1 MQGPDMTEAEEL
13 DLRRA
18 VRRLNAR
25 AWGITGA
32 LVLGL
37 GLFFATN
44 ILILQGA
51 PEGQA
56 VGPTLGRLSY
66 FLPGYSVT
74 FVGSLIGFVYMFVLG
89 YAIGRAVGTLYNK
102 LVEAFPT

>member
-1 MQGPDMTEAEEL
+1 MTQTQDA

-25 AWGITGA
+25 AWGIAGA
-32 LVLGL
+32 LVLGF
-37 GLFFATN
+37 GLFLATN

-51 PEGQA
+51 PEGQP
-56 VGPTLGRLSY
+56 VGPMLGRLHF

-74 FVGSLIGFVYMFVLG
+74 FLGSLIGFMYMFVIG
-89 YAIGRAVGTLYNK
+89 YAIGRVVGSLYNK
-102 LVEAFPT
+102 FVEGFPS